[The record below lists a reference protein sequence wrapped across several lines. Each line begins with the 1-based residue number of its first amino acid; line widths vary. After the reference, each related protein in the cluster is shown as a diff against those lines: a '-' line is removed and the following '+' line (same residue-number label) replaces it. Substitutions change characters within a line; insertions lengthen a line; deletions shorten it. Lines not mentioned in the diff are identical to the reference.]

1 MKSTFNICFYAKKDK
16 QKANGAY
23 PLFARITV
31 DGVASRFNTKL
42 DVLPSIWDGKMGKAT
57 GRTSEASRINRM
69 LDDINASLN
78 TIYHEMQRRDNYVTA
93 EKVKN
98 EFLGHSESH
107 ETILT
112 LFQKHND
119 DVKQLVGIS
128 KTIATYRKYEVT
140 RRHLAEFI
148 QSKYNVSDISI
159 KEISPSSLP
168 ILNCICV
175 PPASAATT
183 PPPSSCSS
191 SSVSSSLPAT
201 MAYW

>member
-78 TIYHEMQRRDNYVTA
+78 SG
-93 EKVKN
+93 N
-98 EFLGHSESH
+98 EWRKLAIDGVRWYNKKESIRLRNSLMCCLAIFLR
-107 ETILT
+107 LN
-112 LFQKHND
+112 LRF
-119 DVKQLVGIS
+119 L
-128 KTIATYRKYEVT
+128 
-140 RRHLAEFI
+140 
-148 QSKYNVSDISI
+148 
-159 KEISPSSLP
+159 SPFL
-168 ILNCICV
+168 
-175 PPASAATT
+175 
-183 PPPSSCSS
+183 
-191 SSVSSSLPAT
+191 SVSFLLFLSCFRYVFLEHLK
-201 MAYW
+201 

>member
-78 TIYHEMQRRDNYVTA
+78 TITTKCSGVT
-93 EKVKN
+93 
-98 EFLGHSESH
+98 
-107 ETILT
+107 
-112 LFQKHND
+112 
-119 DVKQLVGIS
+119 
-128 KTIATYRKYEVT
+128 
-140 RRHLAEFI
+140 
-148 QSKYNVSDISI
+148 
-159 KEISPSSLP
+159 
-168 ILNCICV
+168 
-175 PPASAATT
+175 
-183 PPPSSCSS
+183 
-191 SSVSSSLPAT
+191 T
-201 MAYW
+201 M